1 VIKLDI
7 DEGSLVRYSG
17 TGTVGTVRVVK
28 EEDGKKWALLD
39 TTSLYYDVSTLE
51 PIDKIP
57 ERKELEGYSLEEIE
71 RRMKAQAEQLQS
83 VKMQDDNLETGG

>member
-1 VIKLDI
+1 LDI

>member
-1 VIKLDI
+1 MDI

-17 TGTVGTVRVVK
+17 TGTVGIVKVMK

-57 ERKELEGYSLEEIE
+57 ERKELEGFSLEEIE

-83 VKMQDDNLETGG
+83 VKMQDDNLESGG

>member
-1 VIKLDI
+1 MDI

>member
-1 VIKLDI
+1 MIKLDI

>member
-1 VIKLDI
+1 MIKLEI

-17 TGTVGTVRVVK
+17 TGTVGTVKVMK

-57 ERKELEGYSLEEIE
+57 ERKELEGFSLEEIE